1 MVPPVRAPASLTDA
15 AQAAYG
21 DSRVEAILQWS
32 TPRWQRRGDEVTAAR
47 DFTALWDAGARV
59 GAKLVARGETVAVA
73 ESSAGGLVSA
83 ALLAVPGASAYFRG
97 GAAVYTLDAKVRLLD
112 SDPVHMTE
120 PRASTEAHALRLAAA
135 VRDRLGT
142 TWGIGET
149 GATGPTGNRYGDPPG
164 HSCVAA
170 TGPSGHQAVSTV
182 STGHS
187 DRLANMAAFA
197 IAALETLE
205 EALDGAPQSG

>member
-1 MVPPVRAPASLTDA
+1 MRAPASLIGA
-15 AQAAYG
+15 AWAAYG
-21 DSRVEAILQWS
+21 DDRGKAILRQA
-32 TPRWQRRGDEVTAAR
+32 PPKRWRRGDEVTETG
-47 DFTALWDAGARV
+47 DFTALWAAGARV

-112 SDPVHMTE
+112 GDASHMTA
-120 PRASTEAHALRLAAA
+120 PRAATEAHALRLGEA
-135 VRDRLGT
+135 VRHRLGA
-142 TWGIGET
+142 TWGVGES

-164 HSCVAA
+164 HSCVGAA
-170 TGPSGHQAVSTV
+170 GPDGTCVTLTV
-182 STGHS
+182 LTGHGE
-187 DRLANMAAFA
+187 RLPNMVAFA

-205 EALDGAPQSG
+205 RAIEDTNS

>member
-1 MVPPVRAPASLTDA
+1 MVPPVGAPASLTGG

-47 DFTALWDAGARV
+47 DFTALWDAGARI

-112 SDPVHMTE
+112 SDAAHMTE
-120 PRASTEAHALRLAAA
+120 PRASTEAHALRLAEAS
-135 VRDRLGT
+135 RDQLGA

-170 TGPSGHQAVSTV
+170 AGPGDHYAAQTV
-182 STGHS
+182 STGHGE
-187 DRLANMAAFA
+187 RLTNMAAFA

-205 EALDGAPQSG
+205 RAIDGAPQSG